1 MFSKYQSYF
10 LYSVML
16 PLLRRTR
23 KLHVKHIGSFSEEVR
38 CSKHDAG
45 LASSSETIC
54 QKEEGRRGMLK
65 LQGEEGKVQRVYAV
79 QAMHQYDE
87 LYISK

>member
-1 MFSKYQSYF
+1 M
-10 LYSVML
+10 
-16 PLLRRTR
+16 
-23 KLHVKHIGSFSEEVR
+23 I
-38 CSKHDAG
+38 KHDAG